1 MDVLDEVR
9 RRPAEAGIV
18 TDFDGTLSAIAPTPA
33 AARPEPG
40 APEALADLAAAY
52 ALVAVLSGRRAEEV
66 GSLLGHPPGVRILGL
81 YGLDDQQGP
90 TGPVTSQGAL
100 DGVLPDV
107 ERVAGRIPGARVER
121 KGAHVAVH
129 YRGSADPAEAR
140 RTLLAELGAV
150 ARSADLRVLEGKKVV
165 ELAPRGGPTKG
176 DAVRTLVEGHG
187 VRAVLYAGDDLAD
200 LQAFDAVRAA
210 RSDGVVGVTV
220 AVRSAETP
228 APLIDRA
235 DMVVEGPEGMVD
247 LLRGL
252 RPD

>member
-1 MDVLDEVR
+1 VDVLDELR

-18 TDFDGTLSAIAPTPA
+18 SDFDGTLSPIAPTPE
-33 AARPEPG
+33 AARPHPG
-40 APEALADLAAAY
+40 APQALGDLAAVY
-52 ALVAVLSGRRAEEV
+52 SLVAVLSGRRAGDV
-66 GSLLGHPPGVRILGL
+66 ASLLGHPAGVRILGL
-81 YGLDDQQGP
+81 YGLEDRGGP
-90 TGPVTSQGAL
+90 AGPATSQGAV
-100 DGVLPDV
+100 DGVLSDV
-107 ERVAGRIPGARVER
+107 ERVAGRVPGARVER

-129 YRGSADPAEAR
+129 YRGSADPEEAR

-150 ARSADLRVLEGKKVV
+150 ARSAGLRVLEGKKVV
-165 ELAPRGGPTKG
+165 ELAPAGGPTKG
-176 DAVRTLVEGHG
+176 DAVRRLVEGHG
-187 VRAVLYAGDDLAD
+187 VRVVLYAGDDVAD

-228 APLIDRA
+228 TPLLDRA
-235 DMVVEGPEGMVD
+235 DVVVEGPQGMVD